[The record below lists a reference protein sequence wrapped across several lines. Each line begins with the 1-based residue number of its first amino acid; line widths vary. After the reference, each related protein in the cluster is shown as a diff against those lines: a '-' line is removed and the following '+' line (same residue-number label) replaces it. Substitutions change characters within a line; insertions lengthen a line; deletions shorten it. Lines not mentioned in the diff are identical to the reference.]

1 MGTLWGQNT
10 QRIEL
15 PSCKSW
21 KLNWHVSNSL
31 SFYSRYDC
39 GFHHLV
45 LGAISAVGRHSCRM
59 RQLSSDYPCPWNTR
73 PTRYFSDRFFKEE
86 NISCFPCH
94 LWFYQKSFSSI
105 RYKIPIR
112 KFRVSLGS
120 RDRFGEPW
128 INIFKSLCKS
138 EHWANL
144 HRISLGYTS
153 RRQTSDWSE
162 FFDNSKNL
170 FTEKNFF
177 SIFLDR
183 QPPIVGPADP
193 MEIWGHCNQTLT

>member
-1 MGTLWGQNT
+1 MSSPLVVELITRQPNVISHPPLWPPKWHWNGQILQIWRNYSVAMRTLWGQNT

-73 PTRYFSDRFFKEE
+73 PTRYFSDRFFRKRY
-86 NISCFPCH
+86 
-94 LWFYQKSFSSI
+94 LLFSLS
-105 RYKIPIR
+105 
-112 KFRVSLGS
+112 SLVLS
-120 RDRFGEPW
+120 KDFL
-128 INIFKSLCKS
+128 INSLQ
-138 EHWANL
+138 NP
-144 HRISLGYTS
+144 
-153 RRQTSDWSE
+153 D
-162 FFDNSKNL
+162 
-170 FTEKNFF
+170 
-177 SIFLDR
+177 
-183 QPPIVGPADP
+183 
-193 MEIWGHCNQTLT
+193 